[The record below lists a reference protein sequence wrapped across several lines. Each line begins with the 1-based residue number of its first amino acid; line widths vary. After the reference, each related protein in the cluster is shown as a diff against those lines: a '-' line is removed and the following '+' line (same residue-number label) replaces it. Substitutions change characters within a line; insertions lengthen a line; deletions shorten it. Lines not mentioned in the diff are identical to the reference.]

1 MELFTYKGISEG
13 KYVEGDIEA
22 LNQDEASHKLKE
34 QKVIITNLA
43 RSKKKKGDEKT
54 KAKGKG
60 GGLSSLF
67 SGKKKPKTE
76 DILIFSKQF
85 ATMVKAGLP
94 ILEVLSMLRDQLEN
108 PGMKEI
114 IEDIRKSLEG
124 GVTLSKCF
132 DKYPQYFDNVYVNL
146 IKAGEASGK
155 LDVFLLKIVDALE
168 KKEKIKKKIKS
179 ALMYPGIMFSV
190 AITVSA
196 FMLIKV
202 VPVFAKMYDGMGIA
216 LPKPTAVIMAMS
228 DFLRGTGGMILLFG
242 IIGFVFVFRYLTTK
256 NATVQYKWH
265 KQVLKLPIFG
275 DMILKSLLARIS
287 LILGNLS
294 AAGVNLLESLEIAK
308 SVSNNVV
315 VTEALENVKKGVFS
329 GDTLTKL
336 FLKEPL
342 FPPTFSQL
350 ISVGEQTGQL
360 DEMFGSVASY
370 YEEEFDTT
378 VDNMSSLIEPIM
390 IVFMGIM
397 IGGLMIAMYSP
408 IFNVGALIG

>member
-1 MELFTYKGISEG
+1 MEFYSYKGIAEG

-34 QKVIITNLA
+34 QKIIITNLI
-43 RSKKKKGDEKT
+43 RTKKKKGEK
-54 KAKGKG
+54 KAKSKG
-60 GGLSSLF
+60 SSIF
-67 SGKKKPKTE
+67 GKKKAKVE

-94 ILEVLSMLRDQLEN
+94 ILQVLEMLRDQLEN
-108 PGMKEI
+108 PTIKDI

-132 DKYPQYFDNVYVNL
+132 EKYPQYFDNVYINL

-155 LDVFLLKIVDALE
+155 LDVFLLKIVDSLE
-168 KKEKIKKKIKS
+168 KKEKIKKKIKG
-179 ALMYPGIMFSV
+179 ALMYPMIMFSV

-196 FMLIKV
+196 FMLVKV
-202 VPVFAKMYDGMGIA
+202 VPVFAKMYEGMGIA
-216 LPKPTAVIMAMS
+216 LPKPTAVIMSMS
-228 DFLRGTGGMILLFG
+228 DFLRGTGGMVMLIS
-242 IIGFVFVFRYLTTK
+242 IIAFVVGFKFLTSK
-256 NATVQYKWH
+256 SAAFKYRWH
-265 KQVLKLPIFG
+265 KQVLKMPIFG
-275 DMILKSLLARIS
+275 EMILKSLIARIS
-287 LILGNLS
+287 LIMGNLS
-294 AAGVNLLESLEIAK
+294 AAGVNLLESLDIAK
-308 SVSNNVV
+308 DVSNNVV
-315 VTEALENVKKGVFS
+315 VSEALENVKKGVFS

-360 DEMFGSVASY
+360 DEMFNSVAQY
-370 YEEEFDTT
+370 YEEEFDNS

>member
-1 MELFTYKGISEG
+1 MEAFTYKGISDG

-22 LNQDEASHKLKE
+22 INLDEASHLLKE
-34 QKVIITNLA
+34 KKIIITNII
-43 RSKKKKGDEKT
+43 RTKKKKADEK
-54 KAKGKG
+54 KKSK
-60 GGLSSLF
+60 GLSFLG
-67 SGKKKPKTE
+67 GKKKVKVE

-94 ILEVLSMLRDQLEN
+94 ILQVLAMLRDQMEN
-108 PGMKEI
+108 PGIKDI

-124 GVTLSKCF
+124 GMNLSRCF
-132 DKYPQYFDNVYVNL
+132 EKYPEHFDNVYVNL

-155 LDVFLLKIVDALE
+155 LDVFLLKIVEALE

-179 ALMYPGIMFSV
+179 ALMYPAIMFTV

-196 FMLIKV
+196 FMLVEV
-202 VPVFAKMYDGMGIA
+202 VPVFAKMYDGMGLE
-216 LPKPTAVIMAMS
+216 LPAATATIMAMS
-228 DFLRGTGGMILLFG
+228 DFLRGTGGKTILFGG
-242 IIGFVFVFRYLTTK
+242 IIGFFGFRFITK
-256 NATVQYKWH
+256 RNAAIRFKWH
-265 KQVLKLPIFG
+265 RQVLRLPLFG

-308 SVSNNVV
+308 SVSNNDV
-315 VTEALENVKKGVFS
+315 VTDALENVKKGVFS

-360 DEMFGSVASY
+360 DEMFNSVSAY

-378 VDNMSSLIEPIM
+378 VDNMSALIEPIM
-390 IVFMGIM
+390 IVFMGVM

-408 IFNVGALIG
+408 IFNVGALIN

>member
-1 MELFTYKGISEG
+1 MEAYTYKGISEG
-13 KYVEGDIEA
+13 KYVEGEIEA
-22 LNQDEASHKLKE
+22 LNQDEASFKLKE
-34 QKVIITNLA
+34 QKIIITNLIKSA
-43 RSKKKKGDEKT
+43 KKKAAKKEKT
-54 KAKGKG
+54 KSK
-60 GGLSSLF
+60 GLSLF
-67 SGKKKPKTE
+67 GKKKVKVE
-76 DILIFSKQF
+76 EILIFSKQF

-94 ILEVLSMLRDQLEN
+94 ILQTLAMLRDQLEG
-108 PGMKEI
+108 PAIKEVV
-114 IEDIRKSLEG
+114 EDIRKSLEG

-132 DKYPQYFDNVYVNL
+132 EKYPQYFDNVYVNL

-155 LDVFLLKIVDALE
+155 LDVFLLKIVDDLE
-168 KKEKIKKKIKS
+168 KKEKIKKKIKG
-179 ALMYPGIMFSV
+179 ALMYPSIMFTV

-202 VPVFAKMYDGMGIA
+202 VPVFANMYDGMGIA
-216 LPKPTAVIMAMS
+216 LPKPTAVIMNMS
-228 DFLRGTGGMILLFG
+228 NFLRGTGGLILLIT
-242 IIGFVFVFRYLTTK
+242 IIGGFGLFKYLTTK
-256 NATVQYKWH
+256 NEAIRYRWH
-265 KQVLKLPIFG
+265 KQVLKLPVFG
-275 DMILKSLLARIS
+275 DLILKSLLAQIS
-287 LILGNLS
+287 LIMGNLS
-294 AAGVNLLESLEIAK
+294 AAGVNLLESIEIAK
-308 SVSNNVV
+308 SVSKNVV

-360 DEMFGSVASY
+360 DEMFNSVAVY
-370 YEEEFDTT
+370 YEAEFDTA

-390 IVFMGIM
+390 IVFMGLM

>member
-1 MELFTYKGISEG
+1 MEAFTYKGIADG
-13 KYVEGDIEA
+13 KYVTGDIEA
-22 LNQDEASHKLKE
+22 INQEEASHKLKE
-34 QKVIITNLA
+34 QKIIITNLI
-43 RSKKKKGDEKT
+43 RTKKKKGET
-54 KAKGKG
+54 KSKGKSKG
-60 GGLSSLF
+60 F
-67 SGKKKPKTE
+67 SFGKKKVKVE

-94 ILEVLSMLRDQLEN
+94 ILEVLGMLRDQLES
-108 PGMKEI
+108 PAIKEV

-132 DKYPQYFDNVYVNL
+132 EKYPQYFDNVYVNL

-155 LDVFLLKIVDALE
+155 LDVFLLKIVDSLE

-179 ALMYPGIMFSV
+179 ALMYPSIMFSV

-202 VPVFAKMYDGMGIA
+202 VPVFAKMYDGMGLA
-216 LPKPTAVIMAMS
+216 LPKPTAVIMSMS
-228 DFLRGTGGMILLFG
+228 DFLRGTGGLVMLIS
-242 IIGFVFVFRYLTTK
+242 IIVFVVVFKYLTTK
-256 NATVQYKWH
+256 NEAFRYKWH
-265 KQVLKLPIFG
+265 KQVLKLPVFG
-275 DMILKSLLARIS
+275 EMILKSLLARIS

-360 DEMFGSVASY
+360 DEMFGSVATY
-370 YEEEFDTT
+370 YEEEFDQT

-390 IVFMGIM
+390 IVFMGVM

>member
-1 MELFTYKGISEG
+1 MDTFAYKGISDG
-13 KYVEGDIEA
+13 KYVEGNIEA
-22 LNQDEASHKLKE
+22 INSDEASHKLKE
-34 QKVIITNLA
+34 QKIIITNLIRA
-43 RSKKKKGDEKT
+43 
-54 KAKGKG
+54 AKGKKTEEKKG
-60 GGLSSLF
+60 EKKKSSLSLF
-67 SGKKKPKTE
+67 GKKKAKVE
-76 DILIFSKQF
+76 DVLIFSKQF

-94 ILEVLSMLRDQLEN
+94 ILQVLTMLRDQLES
-108 PGMKEI
+108 PAMKEV

-132 DKYPQYFDNVYVNL
+132 EKYPELFDNIYVNL

-155 LDVFLLKIVDALE
+155 LDVFLLKIVDSLE
-168 KKEKIKKKIKS
+168 KKEGIKKKIKG
-179 ALMYPGIMFSV
+179 ALMYPGIMFTV

-202 VPVFAKMYDGMGIA
+202 VPVFAKMYDGMGIE
-216 LPKPTAVIMAMS
+216 LPAATATIMAMS
-228 DFLRGTGGMILLFG
+228 DFLRGTGGMILFFG
-242 IIGFVFVFRYLTTK
+242 IIIFVVVFKYLTSK
-256 NATVQYKWH
+256 NEKLKYAWH

-275 DMILKSLLARIS
+275 DMILKSMLARIS
-287 LILGNLS
+287 LIMGNLS

-315 VTEALENVKKGVFS
+315 VLESLENVKKGVFS
-329 GDTLTKL
+329 GETLTKL
-336 FLKEPL
+336 FLRDPL

-360 DEMFGSVASY
+360 DEMFGSVAKY
-370 YEEEFDTT
+370 YEAEFDT
-378 VDNMSSLIEPIM
+378 VVENLSALIEPIM
-390 IVFMGIM
+390 IVFMGLM

>member
-1 MELFTYKGISEG
+1 MEAFTYKGISDG
-13 KYVEGDIEA
+13 KYVQGDIEA
-22 LNQDEASHKLKE
+22 INLDEASHLLKE
-34 QKVIITNLA
+34 QKIIITNIVK
-43 RSKKKKGDEKT
+43 SKKKKSDT
-54 KAKGKG
+54 
-60 GGLSSLF
+60 
-67 SGKKKPKTE
+67 KKKSSSFSFLSNKKKVKME

-94 ILEVLSMLRDQLEN
+94 ILQVLAMLRDQMEN
-108 PGMKEI
+108 PGIKDI

-124 GVTLSKCF
+124 GVNLSKCF
-132 DKYPQYFDNVYVNL
+132 EKYPQHFDNVYVNL

-155 LDVFLLKIVDALE
+155 LDVFLLKIVESLE
-168 KKEKIKKKIKS
+168 KREKVKKKIKS
-179 ALMYPGIMFSV
+179 ALMYPAIMFSV

-196 FMLIKV
+196 FMLVKV
-202 VPVFAKMYDGMGIA
+202 VPVFAKMYDGMGLE
-216 LPKPTAVIMAMS
+216 LPAATATIMSMS
-228 DFLRGTGGMILLFG
+228 DFLRGTGGKIILFG
-242 IIGFVFVFRYLTTK
+242 GVGGFFGFRYITKK
-256 NATVQYKWH
+256 NAAIRFKWH
-265 KQVLKLPIFG
+265 RQVLKLPLFG

-308 SVSNNVV
+308 SVSNNDV
-315 VTEALENVKKGVFS
+315 VTDALENVKKGVFS

-360 DEMFGSVASY
+360 DEMFNSVAAY

-390 IVFMGIM
+390 IVFMGVM
-397 IGGLMIAMYSP
+397 IGGLMIAMYAP
-408 IFNVGALIG
+408 IFNVGALMGN

>member
-1 MELFTYKGISEG
+1 MEAFTYKGISAG
-13 KYVEGDIEA
+13 KYIEGEVEA
-22 LNQDEASHKLKE
+22 LNQEEASHKLKE
-34 QKVIITNLA
+34 QKIIITNLI
-43 RSKKKKGDEKT
+43 RSKKKKGEA

-60 GGLSSLF
+60 GGFSLF
-67 SGKKKPKTE
+67 GKKKVKVE
-76 DILIFSKQF
+76 EILIFSKQF

-94 ILEVLSMLRDQLEN
+94 ILQVLAMLRDQLES
-108 PGMKEI
+108 PAIKEV

-132 DKYPQYFDNVYVNL
+132 EKYPQYFDNVYVSL

-155 LDVFLLKIVDALE
+155 LDVFLLKIVDSLE
-168 KKEKIKKKIKS
+168 KKEKIKKKIKG
-179 ALMYPGIMFSV
+179 ALMYPSIMFTV
-190 AITVSA
+190 AMVVSA

-228 DFLRGTGGMILLFG
+228 DFLRGTGGLVMFISIISFIFG
-242 IIGFVFVFRYLTTK
+242 FRFLVAKNAAFRYR
-256 NATVQYKWH
+256 WH

-308 SVSNNVV
+308 SVSNNDV
-315 VTEALENVKKGVFS
+315 VTEAIENVKKGVFS

-360 DEMFGSVASY
+360 DEMFGSVATY

-378 VDNMSSLIEPIM
+378 VDNMSSMIEPIM

>member
-1 MELFTYKGISEG
+1 MDTFAYKGISDG
-13 KYVEGDIEA
+13 KYVEGNIEA
-22 LNQDEASHKLKE
+22 INSDEASHKLKE
-34 QKVIITNLA
+34 QKIIITNLVRA
-43 RSKKKKGDEKT
+43 
-54 KAKGKG
+54 AKGKKTEEKKG
-60 GGLSSLF
+60 EKKKSSFALF
-67 SGKKKPKTE
+67 GKKKAKVE
-76 DILIFSKQF
+76 DVLIFSKQF

-94 ILEVLSMLRDQLEN
+94 ILQVLTMLRDQLES
-108 PGMKEI
+108 PAMKEV

-132 DKYPQYFDNVYVNL
+132 EKYPELFDNIYVNL

-155 LDVFLLKIVDALE
+155 LDVFLLKIVDSLE
-168 KKEKIKKKIKS
+168 KKENIKKKIKS
-179 ALMYPGIMFSV
+179 ALMYPGIMFTV

-202 VPVFAKMYDGMGIA
+202 VPVFAKMYDGMGIE
-216 LPKPTAVIMAMS
+216 LPAATATIMAMS
-228 DFLRGTGGMILLFG
+228 DFLRGTGGMILLLSV
-242 IIGFVFVFRYLTTK
+242 ITFVVAFRYLTAK
-256 NATVQYKWH
+256 NEKLRYAWH

-275 DMILKSLLARIS
+275 DMILKSMLARIS
-287 LILGNLS
+287 LIMGNLS

-315 VTEALENVKKGVFS
+315 VLESLENVKKGVFS

-336 FLKEPL
+336 FLRDPL

-360 DEMFGSVASY
+360 DEMFGSVAKY
-370 YEEEFDTT
+370 YESEFDT
-378 VDNMSSLIEPIM
+378 VVENLSALIEPIM
-390 IVFMGIM
+390 IVFMGLM

>member
-1 MELFTYKGISEG
+1 MDVFTYKGISEG
-13 KYVEGDIEA
+13 KYVEGEIEA

-34 QKVIITNLA
+34 QKIIITNLV
-43 RSKKKKGDEKT
+43 RSKKKKDDKKG

-60 GGLSSLF
+60 VSLF
-67 SGKKKPKTE
+67 GKKKVKVE
-76 DILIFSKQF
+76 EILIFSKQF

-94 ILEVLSMLRDQLEN
+94 ILEVLGMLRDQLES
-108 PGMKEI
+108 PAIKEV

-132 DKYPQYFDNVYVNL
+132 EKYPQYFDNVYVNL
-146 IKAGEASGK
+146 IRAGEASGK
-155 LDVFLLKIVDALE
+155 LDVFLLKIVDSLE
-168 KKEKIKKKIKS
+168 KKEKIKKKIKG
-179 ALMYPGIMFSV
+179 ALMYPSIMFTV
-190 AITVSA
+190 AIVVSA
-196 FMLIKV
+196 FMLVKV

-228 DFLRGTGGMILLFG
+228 DFLRGTGGMIM
-242 IIGFVFVFRYLTTK
+242 IISIITFVIVFRYLTTK
-256 NATVQYKWH
+256 NAAIRYKWH
-265 KQVLKLPIFG
+265 KQILKLPIFG
-275 DMILKSLLARIS
+275 DMILKSMLARVS
-287 LILGNLS
+287 LIMGNLS

-360 DEMFGSVASY
+360 DEMFNSVAAY
-370 YEEEFDTT
+370 YEEEFDNS

>member
-1 MELFTYKGISEG
+1 MLNFAYKGISLG
-13 KYVEGDIEA
+13 KYVEGEIEA
-22 LNQDEASHKLKE
+22 LNNAEAAHKLKE
-34 QKVIITNLA
+34 QKVIITNLV
-43 RSKKKKGDEKT
+43 RSKKKKGDKKE

-60 GGLSSLF
+60 FSLF
-67 SGKKKPKTE
+67 GKKKVKVE
-76 DILIFSKQF
+76 EILIFSKQF

-94 ILEVLSMLRDQLEN
+94 ILEVLSMLRDQLES
-108 PGMKEI
+108 PAIKEV

-132 DKYPQYFDNVYVNL
+132 EKYPQYFDNVYVNL

-155 LDVFLLKIVDALE
+155 LDVFLLKIVDSLE
-168 KKEKIKKKIKS
+168 KKEKIKKKIKG
-179 ALMYPGIMFSV
+179 ALMYPSIMFTV
-190 AITVSA
+190 AIVVSA
-196 FMLIKV
+196 FMLVKV

-228 DFLRGTGGMILLFG
+228 DFLRGTGGMIM
-242 IIGFVFVFRYLTTK
+242 IISIITFVIVFRYLTTK
-256 NATVQYKWH
+256 NAAIQYKWH

-275 DMILKSLLARIS
+275 DMILKSMLARVS
-287 LILGNLS
+287 LIMGNLS

-360 DEMFGSVASY
+360 DEMFGSVAAY
-370 YEEEFDTT
+370 YEEEFDNT
-378 VDNMSSLIEPIM
+378 VDNMSSMIEPIM

>member
-34 QKVIITNLA
+34 QKVIITNLS

-294 AAGVNLLESLEIAK
+294 AVGVNLLESLEIAK

>member
-1 MELFTYKGISEG
+1 MEAFTYKGISDG

-22 LNQDEASHKLKE
+22 INLDEASHLLKE
-34 QKVIITNLA
+34 KKIIITNII
-43 RSKKKKGDEKT
+43 RTKKKKGDEK
-54 KAKGKG
+54 KKSK
-60 GGLSSLF
+60 GLSFLG
-67 SGKKKPKTE
+67 GKKKVKVE

-94 ILEVLSMLRDQLEN
+94 ILQVLAMLRDQMEN
-108 PGMKEI
+108 PGIKDI

-124 GVTLSKCF
+124 GMNLSRCF
-132 DKYPQYFDNVYVNL
+132 EKYPEHFDNVYVNL

-155 LDVFLLKIVDALE
+155 LDVFLLKIVEALE

-179 ALMYPGIMFSV
+179 ALMYPAIMFTV

-196 FMLIKV
+196 FMLVKV
-202 VPVFAKMYDGMGIA
+202 VPVFAKMYDGMGLE
-216 LPKPTAVIMAMS
+216 LPAATATIMAMS
-228 DFLRGTGGMILLFG
+228 DFLRGAGGKTILFGG
-242 IIGFVFVFRYLTTK
+242 IIGFFGFRFITK
-256 NATVQYKWH
+256 RNAAIRFKWH
-265 KQVLKLPIFG
+265 RQVLRLPLFG

-308 SVSNNVV
+308 SVSNNDV
-315 VTEALENVKKGVFS
+315 VTDALENVKKGVFS

-360 DEMFGSVASY
+360 DEMFNSVSAY

-378 VDNMSSLIEPIM
+378 VDNMSALIEPIM
-390 IVFMGIM
+390 IVFMGVM

-408 IFNVGALIG
+408 IFNVGALIN

>member
-1 MELFTYKGISEG
+1 MEAFTYKGIADG

-22 LNQDEASHKLKE
+22 INQEEASHKLKE
-34 QKVIITNLA
+34 QKIIITNLI
-43 RSKKKKGDEKT
+43 RSKKKKGETKA

-60 GGLSSLF
+60 F
-67 SGKKKPKTE
+67 SFGNQKSKWKMF
-76 DILIFSKQF
+76 LIFSKQF

-94 ILEVLSMLRDQLEN
+94 ILEVLAMLRDQLES
-108 PGMKEI
+108 PAIKEV

-132 DKYPQYFDNVYVNL
+132 EKYPQYFDNVYCNL

-155 LDVFLLKIVDALE
+155 LDVFLLKIVDSLE

-179 ALMYPGIMFSV
+179 ALMYPAIMFSV

-202 VPVFAKMYDGMGIA
+202 VPVFAKMYDGMGLD
-216 LPKPTAVIMAMS
+216 LPKPTAVIMSMS
-228 DFLRGTGGMILLFG
+228 DFLRGTGGMVLLISLISF
-242 IIGFVFVFRYLTTK
+242 FVAFKYLTAK
-256 NATVQYKWH
+256 NEKIKYRWH
-265 KQVLKLPIFG
+265 KQVLKLPVFG
-275 DMILKSLLARIS
+275 DLILKSLLARIS
-287 LILGNLS
+287 LIMGNLS
-294 AAGVNLLESLEIAK
+294 AAGVNLLESIEIAK
-308 SVSNNVV
+308 SVSSNVV
-315 VTEALENVKKGVFS
+315 VSEALENVKKGVFS

-360 DEMFGSVASY
+360 DEMFGSVAMY
-370 YEEEFDTT
+370 YEEEFDGA

-390 IVFMGIM
+390 IVFMGVM